1 MLVDDQRELLAQAT
15 ALRDE
20 RTRSARSLY
29 EAQDIAGEGFA
40 RLSWR
45 TYDGDD
51 EARLAQAGMSVR
63 CLVREDGEPVDDPN
77 AAGVEALVAQAY

>member
-20 RTRSARSLY
+20 RTRSARSLD
-29 EAQDIAGEGFA
+29 EAREIAGEGFA
-40 RLSWR
+40 RLPWR
-45 TYDGDD
+45 SCDGDG
-51 EARLAQAGMSVR
+51 EERLAQAGLSVR

-77 AAGVEALVAQAY
+77 AAGVQALVARAY